1 MDVSTA
7 ARAKR
12 SPLSLLSPP
21 HAQIPPTPVAEAEG
35 AEMGSLVIWH
45 HLWLTQVA
53 VILEDMRSRNRRAPG
68 INGRIWCCPENSEHL
83 SPLLTVH

>member
-35 AEMGSLVIWH
+35 AEMGS
-45 HLWLTQVA
+45 A
-53 VILEDMRSRNRRAPG
+53 
-68 INGRIWCCPENSEHL
+68 L
-83 SPLLTVH
+83 SPEAEKPRGHLGAKALLEGSVDALRTWRGHPRGHGTCPGWGLGS